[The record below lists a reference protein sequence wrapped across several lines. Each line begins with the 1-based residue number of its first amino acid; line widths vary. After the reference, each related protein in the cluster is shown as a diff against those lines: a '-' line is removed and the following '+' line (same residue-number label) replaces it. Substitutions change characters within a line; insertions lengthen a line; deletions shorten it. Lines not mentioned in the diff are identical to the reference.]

1 MCTTRTYDYRQSM
14 FIIQLCLTVMPLLC
28 ITTANTNIFSGH
40 AVKDFSVDS
49 NATIM
54 AFGDPKGACKFMFLD
69 PKSNTMCCYS
79 NNAQDLCYTD
89 KQSSS
94 CRNSETA
101 VVTAS
106 TGRCQL
112 LLIKVQKSDHGT
124 YDITFPNHLKDNVR
138 KVQINITNSQKG
150 FLSPP
155 QEEDEIVEKGTWIL
169 VAAGVGWIMLA
180 STMGFILVKHYNNYV
195 TEEELDD

>member
-1 MCTTRTYDYRQSM
+1 MCTTRTYDYRQIM
-14 FIIQLCLTVMPLLC
+14 FIIQLCLTVMPLLY

-40 AVKDFSVDS
+40 AVKDFPVDS
-49 NATIM
+49 NTTIM

-69 PKSNTMCCYS
+69 PKSNTTCCYS

-112 LLIKVQKSDHGT
+112 LLIKVQESDHGT
-124 YDITFPNHLKDNVR
+124 YDITFPKHLTDNVR
-138 KVQINITNSQKG
+138 NVQINVTNS
-150 FLSPP
+150 P
-155 QEEDEIVEKGTWIL
+155 QEEDEIIEKGTLIL
-169 VAAGVGWIMLA
+169 VAGGVGWITLA
-180 STMGFILVKHYNNYV
+180 LTMGFIMVKHYNNFV
-195 TEEELDD
+195 TEEEIDD